1 MDNRPGAIHSP
12 MLRPMTPTPRP
23 DAAVA
28 REQDALRIYAE
39 HPLDDGDALLLL
51 DDTVCLELT
60 GLADR
65 WDEVGRRNLV
75 QIIEASARRVLV
87 AIARD
92 RGRLLPCDYQLWR
105 ELHQDLRDTQVEL
118 LPVRAL
124 PAA

>member
-1 MDNRPGAIHSP
+1 
-12 MLRPMTPTPRP
+12 MLGLMTPNPRP
-23 DAAVA
+23 DADVA
-28 REQDALRIYAE
+28 REQEALQIYAE
-39 HPLDDGDALLLL
+39 HPLDDGDTLLLL

-60 GLADR
+60 GLADH

-75 QIIEASARRVLV
+75 QVIEAGARRVLV

-92 RGRLLPCDYQLWR
+92 RARLLPGDHQLWR
-105 ELHQDLRDTQVEL
+105 ELHQDLRGTEVEL

>member
-1 MDNRPGAIHSP
+1 

-28 REQDALRIYAE
+28 REQEALRIYAE
-39 HPLDDGDALLLL
+39 HPLDDGDTLLLL

-60 GLADR
+60 GLADH

>member
-1 MDNRPGAIHSP
+1 
-12 MLRPMTPTPRP
+12 MLGLMTPTPRP

-28 REQDALRIYAE
+28 REQEALRIYAE
-39 HPLDDGDALLLL
+39 HPLDDGDTLLLL
-51 DDTVCLELT
+51 DDAVCLELT
-60 GLADR
+60 GLADH

-75 QIIEASARRVLV
+75 EIIEASARRVLV

-92 RGRLLPCDYQLWR
+92 RACLLPGDYQLWR
-105 ELHQDLRDTQVEL
+105 ELHQDLRGTQVDL